1 MGQLPNVADLG
12 KKRRALR
19 AALGAWL
26 AAAAF
31 AAQAQWTF
39 DLGAERMHDDNL
51 SRAQSA
57 ADIVGD
63 SAARFSLSAARLLL
77 SDGLS
82 TVALSGDAR
91 AVAYDS
97 IHGLSH
103 VALGGTLSWR
113 RKLGLGLTVPW
124 LEGSLSASREAYRE
138 SIRDGNRFEAMLAGG
153 WRFSE
158 TFQAVAGGRYDRYD
172 SRNNAPLVP
181 GIPGTPFDLQGRSLF
196 ARAAL
201 DASERLQLS
210 LGFALRSGDV
220 VSSSR
225 RNFAIF
231 RASNAISADP
241 AFGADY
247 FAYRLSGATT
257 RSVSLGASW
266 AIDNRSSI
274 NASLAAERTRADQG
288 LNYSGNLVGISYLY
302 RH

>member
-1 MGQLPNVADLG
+1 
-12 KKRRALR
+12 
-19 AALGAWL
+19 
-26 AAAAF
+26 
-31 AAQAQWTF
+31 
-39 DLGAERMHDDNL
+39 MHDDNL
-51 SRAQSA
+51 SRAQRG

-63 SAARFSLSAARLLL
+63 GAVRVSLSAARLLL
-77 SDGLS
+77 SDGHS

-103 VALGGTLSWR
+103 VAMGGTLSWR

-124 LEGSLSASREAYRE
+124 LEARLSASHEEYRK
-138 SIRDGNRFEAMLAGG
+138 SLRDGNRFEAMFAGG

-158 TFQAVAGGRYDRYD
+158 TFQALAGARYDRY
-172 SRNNAPLVP
+172 NAHNDRPLVP
-181 GIPGTPFDLQGRSLF
+181 GISGDPFDLQGRSLF

-210 LGFALRSGDV
+210 AGIALRSGDV
-220 VSSSR
+220 VSSTR
-225 RNFAIF
+225 RNRAIF
-231 RASNAISADP
+231 TASNAISTDP

-266 AIDNRSSI
+266 AIDDHSSI
-274 NASLAAERTRADQG
+274 NASLAADRTRTDPG
-288 LNYSGNLVGISYLY
+288 LDYNAKLLGISYLY